1 MGAIRPE
8 LERSNWSLWFP
19 LSSILSISALL
30 MLEESV
36 IGLTV
41 LVGSTNFLHI
51 HVLGFV
57 IRGVCQGA
65 VGGIEGTALWAE
77 INKNES
83 FSTKT
88 LNF

>member
-1 MGAIRPE
+1 ME
-8 LERSNWSLWFP
+8 P
-19 LSSILSISALL
+19 LVSIIFHTFSFCFANVRRVCDWVDSF
-30 MLEESV
+30 
-36 IGLTV
+36 G
-41 LVGSTNFLHI
+41 GSTNFLHI

-65 VGGIEGTALWAE
+65 GGGIEGTALWAE

-88 LNF
+88 LKF

>member
-8 LERSNWSLWFP
+8 LERSNWNLWFP

-41 LVGSTNFLHI
+41 LVGSTNFHHM

-57 IRGVCQGA
+57 IRAVCQEA
-65 VGGIEGTALWAE
+65 VGGIEGTAL
-77 INKNES
+77 
-83 FSTKT
+83 
-88 LNF
+88 

>member
-1 MGAIRPE
+1 
-8 LERSNWSLWFP
+8 
-19 LSSILSISALL
+19 

-36 IGLTV
+36 MGLTV
-41 LVGSTNFLHI
+41 LVGSTNFH
-51 HVLGFV
+51 HMYVLGFD
-57 IRGVCQGA
+57 IRGVYQGA

-88 LNF
+88 LKV